1 MKAPIRVLIADD
13 HTLVRDALKALL
25 NEQEGI
31 QVVASADDG
40 VDALTQCA
48 EKLPDV
54 ALIDIVMPR
63 LNGIEAATQIHQ
75 RFPQIR
81 IVIVSMHADIDYVY
95 RALRAGA
102 HGYVAKTS
110 TAADLVRAIRTVSKG
125 RRFLSAAITESVLDD
140 YIHARSSKSPLEQL
154 SGRERQ
160 ILQLLCEGRSS
171 TAIASVLSLSP
182 KTIDT
187 YRSRMMEKLGISEFP
202 ALVKFA
208 ILHGITPPG

>member
-48 EKLPDV
+48 EKRPDV